1 MLWADQTN
9 SAELLVAQMGAFKAG
24 VSVVTFDEKDSVD
37 ALSQTLKDSGARGFL
52 FSPQTVISNEN
63 HHTVTR
69 QTFLQKLMPELH
81 NLYPGDELSL
91 KTYPHLKQIIQLGH
105 HTIRGVIKFKDAM
118 VYANPALSNFE
129 LPENSSSDEAFALY
143 SNGKRA
149 SSFTSGELVSQAK
162 NLWNNHFSKAGEQ
175 PVFISLD
182 LETPLGLASFLAN
195 NAHKQ
200 KVYIPSSFNM
210 TQILTSLKTQG
221 SSIAV
226 IDKELYELE
235 APSARQAEFAQMT
248 QSVRKVIVASA
259 NRPGKSSLF
268 SGDVATVNPHTLA

>member
-1 MLWADQTN
+1 VLWADQTN

-24 VSVVTFDEKDSVD
+24 VAVVTFDEKDSVD

-52 FSPQTVISNEN
+52 FSPQTVISHED
-63 HHTVTR
+63 HHAVTR

-81 NLYPGDELSL
+81 NLYPGDDISL
-91 KTYPHLKQIIQLGH
+91 KSYPHLKQIIQLGH

-118 VYANPALSNFE
+118 VYANPAISNFE
-129 LPENSSSDEAFALY
+129 LPENSSSDEAFTVY
-143 SNGKRA
+143 SNGKQA

-162 NLWNNHFSKAGEQ
+162 SLWSNHFSKAGEH

-210 TQILTSLKTQG
+210 T
-221 SSIAV
+221 
-226 IDKELYELE
+226 
-235 APSARQAEFAQMT
+235 
-248 QSVRKVIVASA
+248 
-259 NRPGKSSLF
+259 
-268 SGDVATVNPHTLA
+268 